1 MLALCLP
8 SILQRKREPVDEN
21 FEKRDLNLV
30 LEKDMGA
37 SGKWKEAE
45 RGRDEIPGRRIDRV
59 RARQCRAE
67 RWKGKASDEGT
78 QPSVLSF
85 EGKHK

>member
-1 MLALCLP
+1 M
-8 SILQRKREPVDEN
+8 DEN

-67 RWKGKASDEGT
+67 RGWKGKASDEGT